1 MLASLPGVL
10 YETPAHPSGIEN
22 IFARRMVLAS
32 GSLRF
37 PLSGLA
43 CAEVAASEIRCARV
57 PAGSGW
63 VMIFLQTL
71 GARKLLWQECSRG
84 CRVNSLLAGPAPRAA
99 GR

>member
-32 GSLRF
+32 GFRGSSLRL

-57 PAGSGW
+57 PRVRAG
-63 VMIFLQTL
+63 L
-71 GARKLLWQECSRG
+71 
-84 CRVNSLLAGPAPRAA
+84 
-99 GR
+99 